1 MSIYKVIGRPSAGSL
16 IAEFLLTEAKQ
27 KYEFKFISPEECNET
42 EFLKLQP
49 FGKIPVLVCP
59 DGNSIFETMAITTHL
74 IEKFPQLAPPKDS
87 YKRDL
92 QWQYLSLMGTSIYL
106 AYHRQFYTRYY
117 APEDVSKEVGKL
129 ASDQREIGYSYLEKA
144 LCPYLLGDKPMA
156 VDFYLFMITRW
167 DPNIKVLLENKPKLS
182 EFIKNMKSQ
191 DAVVSV
197 LNSHK

>member
-1 MSIYKVIGRPSAGSL
+1 MIELFSANTPNGWKISIMLEEIGYDYKVTKVDLGKD
-16 IAEFLLTEAKQ
+16 EQ
-27 KYEFKFISPEECNET
+27 FKPDYLKIS
-42 EFLKLQP
+42 P

-117 APEDVSKEVGKL
+117 APEEASKEVGTL

-167 DPNIKVLLENKPKLS
+167 DPNIKFLLEDQLDRYLS
-182 EFIKNMKSQ
+182 VTYSN
-191 DAVVSV
+191 
-197 LNSHK
+197 N